1 MNFINNSIS
10 NKIPYVNLSAQ
21 WEDEKKDL
29 LPIIESVL
37 KSGEYI
43 LGDEVEKFEL
53 LAAKYFGVKHCVGL
67 NSGTDALLLGLS
79 AIGIKT
85 GDEVITTSNSFIA
98 STAAIVHLGAIPIFV
113 DVKNDQNIDPDKIKD
128 AITSKT
134 KAIMPVHLTGRM
146 SEMDTIKRMAKDYNL
161 KVIEDAAQSAG
172 SKYQN
177 ICSGAWGDIGCF
189 SAHPLKNLNACGDA
203 GFITTNHSDISQ
215 TIKLMANHGLKDR
228 DTVDN
233 FGLNSRMDAL
243 QAAILNYRIKQLPSI
258 VDKRRKNAKIYQEL
272 LDRDH
277 VFFSNDSEA
286 EFNTFHTFVIQV
298 DQRDSL
304 KEYLNNQGIETA
316 IHYPVPI
323 HLQPASKHY
332 NFGTYPNTEE
342 QARRILTL
350 PIHQYLDEEQLTRTA
365 TEINYF
371 FKR

>member
-1 MNFINNSIS
+1 MTFINNSIS

-79 AIGIKT
+79 AMGIKS
-85 GDEVITTSNSFIA
+85 GDEVITIPNSFIA
-98 STAAIVHLGAIPIFV
+98 STAAIVHLGAVPVFV
-113 DVKNDQNIDPDKIKD
+113 DVKQDQNIDPDKVKN
-128 AITSKT
+128 AITAKT

-146 SEMDTIKRMAKDYNL
+146 SEMDKIKTIAKDYNL

-177 ICSGAWGDIGCF
+177 ICSGAWGDVGCF

-203 GFITTNHSDISQ
+203 GFITTNDSDISQ

-233 FGLNSRMDAL
+233 FGLVSRMDAL
-243 QAAILNYRIKQLPSI
+243 QAAILNYRIKLLPTI
-258 VDKRRKNAKIYQEL
+258 VQKRRENAKIYQDL
-272 LDRDH
+272 LDREP
-277 VFFSNDSEA
+277 VFFPNDSEV

-304 KEYLNNQGIETA
+304 KEYLMTQGIETA

-323 HLQPASKHY
+323 HHQPASRDY
-332 NFGTYPNTEE
+332 NFGNYPKAEE

-350 PIHQYLDEEQLTRTA
+350 PIHQYLDEEQLTRIA

-371 FKR
+371 YKR

>member
-1 MNFINNSIS
+1 MTFINNSIS

-53 LAAKYFGVKHCVGL
+53 SAAKYFGVKHCVGL

-79 AIGIKT
+79 AMGIKS
-85 GDEVITTSNSFIA
+85 GDEVITIPNSFIA
-98 STAAIVHLGAIPIFV
+98 SAAAIVHLGAVPVFV
-113 DVKNDQNIDPDKIKD
+113 DVKQDQNIDPDKVKN
-128 AITSKT
+128 AITAKT

-146 SEMDTIKRMAKDYNL
+146 SEMDKIKTIAKDYNL

-177 ICSGAWGDIGCF
+177 ICSGAWGDVGCF

-203 GFITTNHSDISQ
+203 GFITTNDSDISQ

-233 FGLNSRMDAL
+233 FGLVSRMDAL
-243 QAAILNYRIKQLPSI
+243 QAAILNYRIKLLPTI
-258 VDKRRKNAKIYQEL
+258 VQKRRENAKIYQGL
-272 LDRDH
+272 LDREP
-277 VFFSNDSEA
+277 VFFPNDSEV

-304 KEYLNNQGIETA
+304 KEYLMTQGIETA

-323 HLQPASKHY
+323 HHQPASRDY
-332 NFGTYPNTEE
+332 NFGNYPKAEE

-350 PIHQYLDEEQLTRTA
+350 PIHQYLDEEQLTRIA

-371 FKR
+371 YKR

>member
-1 MNFINNSIS
+1 MTFINNSIS

-53 LAAKYFGVKHCVGL
+53 SAAKYFGVKHCVGL

-79 AIGIKT
+79 AMGIKS
-85 GDEVITTSNSFIA
+85 GDEVITIPNSFIA
-98 STAAIVHLGAIPIFV
+98 STAAIVHLGAVPVFV
-113 DVKNDQNIDPDKIKD
+113 DVKQDQNIDPDKVKN
-128 AITSKT
+128 AITAKT

-146 SEMDTIKRMAKDYNL
+146 SEMDKIKTIAKDYNL

-177 ICSGAWGDIGCF
+177 ICSGAWGDVGCF

-203 GFITTNHSDISQ
+203 GFITTNDSDISQ

-233 FGLNSRMDAL
+233 FGLVSRMDAL
-243 QAAILNYRIKQLPSI
+243 QAAILNYRIKLLPTI
-258 VDKRRKNAKIYQEL
+258 VQKRRENAKIYQDL
-272 LDRDH
+272 LDREP
-277 VFFSNDSEA
+277 VFFPNDSEV

-304 KEYLNNQGIETA
+304 KEYLMTQGIETA

-323 HLQPASKHY
+323 HHQPASRDY
-332 NFGTYPNTEE
+332 NFGNYPKAEE

-350 PIHQYLDEEQLTRTA
+350 PIHQYLDEEQLTRIA

-371 FKR
+371 YKR